1 MKPVHIGCSGWN
13 YAHWRGRVY
22 PDDLSPSRWLERYV
36 TLFDTVEVNA
46 TFYGFQSQETVA
58 RWVDVAPDGFVFAIK
73 ASRYLT
79 HVKRLNDLPKPAQTA
94 RAARAPDRDTEDG
107 TATLAVA
114 RELSPR

>member
-13 YAHWRGRVY
+13 YAHWRGPVY

-46 TFYGFQSQETVA
+46 TFYRLPSQETVA

-79 HVKRLNDLPKPAQTA
+79 HVKRLNDLPKY
-94 RAARAPDRDTEDG
+94 APSCSSG
-107 TATLAVA
+107 S
-114 RELSPR
+114 SP